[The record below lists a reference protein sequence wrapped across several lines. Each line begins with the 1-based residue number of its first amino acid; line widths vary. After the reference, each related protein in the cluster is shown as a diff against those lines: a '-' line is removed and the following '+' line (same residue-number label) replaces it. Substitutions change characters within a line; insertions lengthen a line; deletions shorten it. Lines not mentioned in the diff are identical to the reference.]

1 MRLFMVCSAVL
12 SIMLAGCTSLPAPPA
27 SPLILRTELP
37 IPAVEPV
44 EMPTPFQQLPDPL
57 SPEGSGVTGEAPAE
71 LLAAILADAA
81 DRTGLET
88 EVLVVIQDQAVVW
101 PDGSLGCPKPG
112 MMYTQALVDGY
123 HILVQAGDA
132 VLDYRATGRGS
143 FVLCESP
150 LRTSPAQTPSQ

>member
-1 MRLFMVCSAVL
+1 
-12 SIMLAGCTSLPAPPA
+12 
-27 SPLILRTELP
+27 
-37 IPAVEPV
+37 
-44 EMPTPFQQLPDPL
+44 MPTPFQRLQGSL
-57 SPEGSGVTGEAPAE
+57 SPEGSGVTGEAPVE

-81 DRTGLET
+81 GRSGLET

-112 MMYTQALVDGY
+112 MMYTQALVDGF

-132 VLDYRATGRGS
+132 VLDYRAPSRGS

-150 LRTSPAQTPSQ
+150 LRALPAQTPSQ